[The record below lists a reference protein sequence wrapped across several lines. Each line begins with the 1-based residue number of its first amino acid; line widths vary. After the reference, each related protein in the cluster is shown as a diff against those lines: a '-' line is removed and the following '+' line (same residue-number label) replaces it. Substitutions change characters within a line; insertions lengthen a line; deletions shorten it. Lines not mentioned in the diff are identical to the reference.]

1 MGDIFEEIARIR
13 FEGENA
19 ALATV
24 IKVKGST
31 PRGEG
36 SKMLIRS
43 DGTILGSIGGG
54 SLEAQVCQEAIGVIK
69 EKRSKILHFDL
80 TGKEIAQEGMICGGN
95 MDVFLEP
102 IVSQPTLYIFGA
114 GHISLSI
121 SKIAQISGFKVVIV
135 DDRQEFA
142 NPERFPEVDQIIA
155 QDFEAAFPGLKINK
169 SSYIVIVTRGH
180 LQDQKV
186 LEWAVKTEAKY
197 IGMIGS
203 RKKNE
208 AVFSNLQSKGM
219 PIELLDSVHAPIGLD
234 INAET
239 PEEIAVSII
248 AEIIKIRREQEHRA
262 KASEV

>member
-1 MGDIFEEIARIR
+1 MEDIFEEIARVIS
-13 FEGENA
+13 EGGSA

-54 SLEAQVCQEAIGVIK
+54 SLEAQVCQEALEVIK
-69 EKRSKILHFDL
+69 ENMSKILHFDL

-102 IVSQPTLYIFGA
+102 IVSQPTIYIFGA
-114 GHISLSI
+114 GHISFSI
-121 SKIAQISGFKVVIV
+121 AKIARISGFKVVVV
-135 DDRQEFA
+135 DDRPEFA
-142 NPERFPEVDQIIA
+142 NPERFPDADQIIA
-155 QDFEAAFPGLKINK
+155 QGFEAVFPGLKINK

-186 LEWAVKTEAKY
+186 LEWAVKSEAKY
-197 IGMIGS
+197 VGMIGS

-208 AVFSNLQSKGM
+208 AVFSNLQSKGI

-248 AEIIKIRREQEHRA
+248 AEIIKIRREQEHGA
-262 KASEV
+262 KT